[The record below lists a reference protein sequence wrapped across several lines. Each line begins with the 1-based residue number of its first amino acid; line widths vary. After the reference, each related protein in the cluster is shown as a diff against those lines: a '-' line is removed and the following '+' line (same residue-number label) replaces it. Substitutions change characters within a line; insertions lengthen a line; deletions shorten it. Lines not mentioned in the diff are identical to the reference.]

1 MDVRNLSRKR
11 INPQLLAL
19 PLFQAAAERELRAL
33 PPQARWV
40 ARRYR
45 LSPTL
50 ATVVAEQLFPG
61 DAR

>member
-1 MDVRNLSRKR
+1 MRNLSRKR
-11 INPQLLAL
+11 INPQLLVL
-19 PLFQAAAERELRAL
+19 PLIQAAAEREFRAL

-50 ATVVAEQLFPG
+50 AVVVAQQLFG
-61 DAR
+61 EGGQ